1 MRIFEIVN
9 PEDQLALWKLINT
22 SVWQSIEQQVRDQQ
36 KRQAAQAVKKKRPKL
51 KGGKKGGARF
61 PKFNPPK
68 TVPQPSAVSTPK
80 QAVNKPL
87 SPTTPLAQPSS
98 TPTTAIAAEPYP
110 ATVPP
115 NAASEPA
122 PAQPKPLNRV
132 KTAGLRL
139 KNQPPVKPRITV

>member
-1 MRIFEIVN
+1 V
-9 PEDQLALWKLINT
+9 T
-22 SVWQSIEQQVRDQQ
+22 SKSDKQRRLS
-36 KRQAAQAVKKKRPKL
+36 KKRPKL

-68 TVPQPSAVSTPK
+68 TVPQPTAVPTPK

-87 SPTTPLAQPSS
+87 SQTTPPAQPSS
-98 TPTTAIAAEPYP
+98 TPTAAIAAEPYP
-110 ATVPP
+110 ANTPP
-115 NAASEPA
+115 KAASEPA

-139 KNQPPVKPRITV
+139 KNQLPVKPRTTV

>member
-51 KGGKKGGARF
+51 KGGKKGGARL
-61 PKFNPPK
+61 PKFIPTK
-68 TVPQPSAVSTPK
+68 TVPQATAVPTPK
-80 QAVNKPL
+80 QAVNKPP
-87 SPTTPLAQPSS
+87 SQTTPPAQPSS
-98 TPTTAIAAEPYP
+98 TPTTTIAAEPNADP
-110 ATVPP
+110 VPP
-115 NAASEPA
+115 NTASEPA
-122 PAQPKPLNRV
+122 PALPKPLNRV

-139 KNQPPVKPRITV
+139 KNQLPVKPRTTV